1 MEMYRHKLD
10 EANQTIINL
19 LEQKVKCIKK
29 NSDKSIDKNKFPINT
44 RTRVMSLLNVWLKI
58 NLEILCK
65 KLMIIHIVLICI

>member
-44 RTRVMSLLNVWLKI
+44 RTRVMSLLNV
-58 NLEILCK
+58 
-65 KLMIIHIVLICI
+65 